1 MADVGVALVLLI
13 AFNLV
18 AAQGSKEL
26 VRERLSEEKRILL
39 LAGVHPVTYWIT
51 ALIWDFLVSET
62 ATTRRESRVGISSL
76 LLLPGVR
83 MLHRFGRVRLRDL
96 RPVRVRRQG
105 QFARHLSTV
114 VPVRVSF
121 SRIEPV
127 PPRFSFILID
137 RTKIFKVGGDTVLP
151 FGREDVRRLEHVEH
165 GPVLR

>member
-62 ATTRRESRVGISSL
+62 ATTRRESGVGISSL
-76 LLLPGVR
+76 RFFFQVFGCSIALAAFVFEIFGLSAYVARDNLPGICLLLF
-83 MLHRFGRVRLRDL
+83 L
-96 RPVRVRRQG
+96 
-105 QFARHLSTV
+105 FA
-114 VPVRVSF
+114 
-121 SRIEPV
+121 
-127 PPRFSFILID
+127 
-137 RTKIFKVGGDTVLP
+137 
-151 FGREDVRRLEHVEH
+151 
-165 GPVLR
+165 

>member
-1 MADVGVALVLLI
+1 
-13 AFNLV
+13 
-18 AAQGSKEL
+18 
-26 VRERLSEEKRILL
+26 
-39 LAGVHPVTYWIT
+39 
-51 ALIWDFLVSET
+51 
-62 ATTRRESRVGISSL
+62 
-76 LLLPGVR
+76 

-121 SRIEPV
+121 SRIETV
-127 PPRFSFILID
+127 LPRFSFILID